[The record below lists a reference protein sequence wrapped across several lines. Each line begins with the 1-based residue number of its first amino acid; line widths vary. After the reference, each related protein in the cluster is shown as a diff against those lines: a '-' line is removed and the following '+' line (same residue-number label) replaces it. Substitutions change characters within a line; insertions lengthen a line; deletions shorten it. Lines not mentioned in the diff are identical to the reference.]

1 MQKRFIRAAIV
12 KTGNPLR
19 NIPHGFMHLNFWRY
33 TNTRPYFLD
42 CVGSRAKNHC
52 GLNPQKKQ
60 PHRLQRGHK
69 VLSIT
74 IDQSTLNP
82 PAMKYWSQLE
92 RHCGDNNT
100 DGVLTSLQA
109 MNQAE
114 PSNHDLWFHSGLSHY
129 QLKKYPQAAEAF
141 HQALQLLPHEARY
154 ALNLAMVH
162 HTMGNHSQALNFY
175 EQAKN
180 ISPDQ
185 FSHYTEMAQA
195 LCKLRRLKEARKC
208 YGVALSLD
216 NNKIKALIG
225 FAQLEQLEK
234 NFSKAIEI
242 YDRVLKLDP
251 TQKVAINNLGYLIL
265 ERNLRGVLGGD

>member
-1 MQKRFIRAAIV
+1 
-12 KTGNPLR
+12 
-19 NIPHGFMHLNFWRY
+19 
-33 TNTRPYFLD
+33 
-42 CVGSRAKNHC
+42 
-52 GLNPQKKQ
+52 
-60 PHRLQRGHK
+60 
-69 VLSIT
+69 
-74 IDQSTLNP
+74 
-82 PAMKYWSQLE
+82 
-92 RHCGDNNT
+92 
-100 DGVLTSLQA
+100 
-109 MNQAE
+109 
-114 PSNHDLWFHSGLSHY
+114 
-129 QLKKYPQAAEAF
+129 
-141 HQALQLLPHEARY
+141 
-154 ALNLAMVH
+154 
-162 HTMGNHSQALNFY
+162 MGNHSQALNFY

-265 ERNLRGVLGGD
+265 ERNLRGVMEGD